1 MGFRVKDMLAMS
13 LFSEAQLLGGEAG
26 LNQDI
31 RGVTIIEAPD
41 IVRFINGGEVLLT
54 SFYAF
59 QLCTPSE
66 FQEYLDE
73 LAKKKISAIA
83 VKRGRNVEY
92 MEEKL
97 SRLLIF
103 AEKQSIPVVE
113 IPFALSFRD
122 ILKEVME
129 RLSNEEVIRLKYFKT
144 THDNFTALLLTRHS
158 VANGILRILK
168 VLEKLIGNPVAL
180 FNQNM
185 ECVMT
190 TDERVSE
197 LRLADD
203 IEEYTPEIYSNHV
216 YLKQMTHVKNDEKL
230 YRQSLVRLNVM
241 YNVTMYLAITECNSP
256 LGDMDY
262 IAIENAVTALRQ
274 ELFRQQSIAELEKK
288 FQNDII
294 NNILNGKINSRQ
306 ELQRDIRLLG
316 IPLDG
321 HYRVIVFNLRHEKDD
336 AIEDMND
343 KVKYVNLLFNSVV
356 SEFADVKVQNDMDTV
371 IMIQQVKKD
380 QKSEEYRKELR
391 EAVKAVQKK
400 IVAENKHLRVRA
412 GAGKEVDGAWKIS
425 ESFKEA
431 EDALMFI
438 DILGEDNNDKQ
449 SRVML
454 FSDMGIFKLLC
465 QLDDKE
471 RLLEY
476 VPESLQKLY
485 NYRKQQRQDLLITLK
500 TYLDHNQN
508 LTRTAQDLFVHYKT
522 AAYRIERITEITG
535 IDFDNPNE
543 VLAVRIGLVV
553 YKMIENLNK

>member
-1 MGFRVKDMLAMS
+1 
-13 LFSEAQLLGGEAG
+13 
-26 LNQDI
+26 
-31 RGVTIIEAPD
+31 
-41 IVRFINGGEVLLT
+41 
-54 SFYAF
+54 
-59 QLCTPSE
+59 
-66 FQEYLDE
+66 
-73 LAKKKISAIA
+73 
-83 VKRGRNVEY
+83 
-92 MEEKL
+92 
-97 SRLLIF
+97 
-103 AEKQSIPVVE
+103 
-113 IPFALSFRD
+113 
-122 ILKEVME
+122 
-129 RLSNEEVIRLKYFKT
+129 
-144 THDNFTALLLTRHS
+144 
-158 VANGILRILK
+158 
-168 VLEKLIGNPVAL
+168 
-180 FNQNM
+180 
-185 ECVMT
+185 
-190 TDERVSE
+190 
-197 LRLADD
+197 
-203 IEEYTPEIYSNHV
+203 
-216 YLKQMTHVKNDEKL
+216 
-230 YRQSLVRLNVM
+230 
-241 YNVTMYLAITECNSP
+241 
-256 LGDMDY
+256 
-262 IAIENAVTALRQ
+262 
-274 ELFRQQSIAELEKK
+274 
-288 FQNDII
+288 
-294 NNILNGKINSRQ
+294 
-306 ELQRDIRLLG
+306 
-316 IPLDG
+316 
-321 HYRVIVFNLRHEKDD
+321 
-336 AIEDMND
+336 MND

-391 EAVKAVQKK
+391 EAVKAIQKK

-485 NYRKQQRQDLLITLK
+485 NYKKQQRQDLLITLK

-543 VLAVRIGLVV
+543 VLSVRIGLVV